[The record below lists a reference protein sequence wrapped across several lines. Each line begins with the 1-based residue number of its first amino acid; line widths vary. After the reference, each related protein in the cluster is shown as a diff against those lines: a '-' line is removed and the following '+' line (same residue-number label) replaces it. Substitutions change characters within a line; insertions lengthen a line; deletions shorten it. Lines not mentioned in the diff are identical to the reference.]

1 MKAETAR
8 TAAVLALFVGAA
20 YLLRGTMS
28 AICWSCLIA
37 VSTWPL
43 HERLDRRLGQRL
55 GQRGGAISAALLTAA
70 AILLLLV
77 PIVYVVLEAR
87 REMPMLL
94 RLWAASKDAGLPA
107 PDWVARLPF
116 IGAWAAREWNVLVA
130 QPGAL
135 GDVIHGAAG
144 RFDFAAGRTFV
155 VGLGH
160 RLMSVFFCVLVL
172 YFLYLRG
179 DELAAQFRVIV
190 RRFLREQ
197 GVHTLEV
204 AVRSVR
210 GTVNGLILVGLGL
223 AAAMTI
229 AYAVAGVPHPAV
241 WGLLTGLIGMVPFGA
256 AVVLAA
262 VAFYLLAVDAQTVAV
277 ILLVAGGVLI
287 FVVDHFVRPL
297 FIAGSSQVP
306 LVLALLGIVGG
317 LETFGVLGLFV
328 GPTLMAIVVAVWREL
343 ARSAAERRPTRQ
355 AETGPR
361 EPAP

>member
-1 MKAETAR
+1 MKADTAR
-8 TAAVLALFVGAA
+8 TAAVLVLFIGAA
-20 YLLRGTMS
+20 YLLRGTLS

-43 HERLDRRLGQRL
+43 HERLDNRLGK
-55 GQRGGAISAALLTAA
+55 RGSAISAALLTAA

-77 PIVYVVLEAR
+77 PFVYVMVEAR
-87 REMPMLL
+87 RETPMLL

-107 PDWVARLPF
+107 PDWLARLPF
-116 IGAWAAREWNVLVA
+116 LGAWAAREWNALVS

-135 GDVIHGAAG
+135 GDVLHGAAA
-144 RFDFAAGRTFV
+144 RFDFAAGRNFV
-155 VGLGH
+155 AGLGH

-179 DELAAQFRVIV
+179 DMLAAQVEVIV

-197 GVHTLEV
+197 GVHTLQV

-223 AAAMTI
+223 AAMMTV
-229 AYAVAGVPHPAV
+229 AYAIADVPHPAV

-256 AVVLAA
+256 SVVLAA
-262 VAFYLLAVDAQTVAV
+262 VALYLFAAGAQTAALV
-277 ILLVAGGVLI
+277 LLVAGGVLI

-328 GPTLMAIVVAVWREL
+328 GPTVMAIVVAVWREL
-343 ARSAAERRPTRQ
+343 ARSAAESRVAASSSSESKP
-355 AETGPR
+355 
-361 EPAP
+361 

>member
-1 MKAETAR
+1 MKADTAR
-8 TAAVLALFVGAA
+8 TAAVLALFIGAA
-20 YLLRGTMS
+20 YLLRGTLS
-28 AICWSCLIA
+28 AVCWSCLIA

-43 HERLDRRLGQRL
+43 HERLDSRLGK
-55 GQRGGAISAALLTAA
+55 RGSAISAALLTAA

-87 REMPMLL
+87 RETPMLL

-107 PDWVARLPF
+107 PEWLARLPF
-116 IGAWAAREWNVLVA
+116 LGAWAAREWNGLVS

-135 GDVIHGAAG
+135 ADVLHGAAA

-160 RLMSVFFCVLVL
+160 RLMSIFFCVLVL

-179 DELAAQFRVIV
+179 DELAGQVHVIV

-197 GVHTLEV
+197 GVHTLQV

-223 AAAMTI
+223 AAVMSV
-229 AYAVAGVPHPAV
+229 AYAIAGVPHPAV

-256 AVVLAA
+256 SVVLGG
-262 VAFYLLAVDAQTVAV
+262 VALYLLAVDAQTAAV
-277 ILLVAGGVLI
+277 VLLIAGGVLI

-317 LETFGVLGLFV
+317 LETFGLLGLFV
-328 GPTLMAIVVAVWREL
+328 GPTVMAIVVAVWREL
-343 ARSAAERRPTRQ
+343 ARSAAESRAAASAAAPPSPGR
-355 AETGPR
+355 
-361 EPAP
+361 PAP